1 MDTKIYGDT
10 MTDVWIKS
18 PTCECEYLG
27 PPGKNKLVLVEG
39 NTAIWAC
46 PHVDPYIQERKK
58 EWVLQT

>member
-1 MDTKIYGDT
+1 

-39 NTAIWAC
+39 NTAIWTC

-58 EWVLQT
+58 EWVLQE